1 MMARRKKTL
10 QEQISAEANEIR
22 RGIAHWCYMREYG
35 CSDPSWPDGTN
46 MNLTRNHVI
55 YGKRRLEELCAEAGV
70 DLPEEYY
77 LPTPPEAPE
86 WYMADITSDRAK
98 QLMRMHPFL
107 TSRKPEN
114 YPEQG
119 AMF

>member
-1 MMARRKKTL
+1 MGKRSKTL
-10 QEQISAEANEIR
+10 QEQISAEADEIR
-22 RGIAHWCYMREYG
+22 REIAHWCYMREYG
-35 CSDPSWPDGTN
+35 CSDPSWPDGAN

-55 YGKRRLEELCAEAGV
+55 YGKRRLEELCTEAGV

-77 LPTPPEAPE
+77 LPIPPEVSTR
-86 WYMADITSDRAK
+86 YMADMTSDRAK
-98 QLMRMHPFL
+98 TLMRLHPFL
-107 TSRKPEN
+107 TGQKPES

>member
-1 MMARRKKTL
+1 MMARRKKTF

-22 RGIAHWCYMREYG
+22 REIAHWCYMREYG
-35 CSDPSWPDGTN
+35 CSDPSWPDGVN

-77 LPTPPEAPE
+77 LPAPPKVSKR
-86 WYMADITSDRAK
+86 YVADITSDRAK
-98 QLMRMHPFL
+98 QLMRMYPAL
-107 TSRKPEN
+107 VIRKPEN

-119 AMF
+119 SMF

>member
-1 MMARRKKTL
+1 
-10 QEQISAEANEIR
+10 
-22 RGIAHWCYMREYG
+22 
-35 CSDPSWPDGTN
+35 
-46 MNLTRNHVI
+46 MNLTRNNII
-55 YGKRRLEELCAEAGV
+55 YGKRRLEELCGEAGV

-77 LPTPPEAPE
+77 LPTPPEAPK

-98 QLMRMHPFL
+98 QLMRMHPVL
-107 TSRKPEN
+107 TIRKPES

>member
-1 MMARRKKTL
+1 MIARRKKTL

-22 RGIAHWCYMREYG
+22 REIAHWCYMREYG
-35 CSDPSWPDGTN
+35 CSDPSWPDGVN

-55 YGKRRLEELCAEAGV
+55 HGKRRLEELCAEAGV
-70 DLPEEYY
+70 DLPGEYY
-77 LPTPPEAPE
+77 LPIPPEVSK
-86 WYMADITSDRAK
+86 WYMADTTGDRAEK
-98 QLMRMHPFL
+98 LMRLHPFL

>member
-1 MMARRKKTL
+1 MARRKKTL
-10 QEQISAEANEIR
+10 QEQIDAEADEIR
-22 RGIAHWCYMREYG
+22 REIAHWCYMREYG
-35 CSDPSWPDGTN
+35 CSDPSCPDGVN

-77 LPTPPEAPE
+77 LPAPPKVSKR
-86 WYMADITSDRAK
+86 YVADITSDRAK
-98 QLMRMHPFL
+98 QLMCMYPVL
-107 TSRKPEN
+107 VIRKPEN

-119 AMF
+119 SMF

>member
-1 MMARRKKTL
+1 MARRKKTL

-35 CSDPSWPDGTN
+35 CSDPSWPDGAN
-46 MNLTRNHVI
+46 MNLARNNII
-55 YGKRRLEELCAEAGV
+55 YGKRRLEELCTEAGV

-77 LPTPPEAPE
+77 LPIPPE
-86 WYMADITSDRAK
+86 
-98 QLMRMHPFL
+98 MRLHPFL
-107 TSRKPEN
+107 TGQKPES

>member
-10 QEQISAEANEIR
+10 QEQINVEAEEIKR
-22 RGIAHWCYMREYG
+22 EIAHWCYMREYG
-35 CSDPSWPDGTN
+35 CSDPSWPDGVN

-77 LPTPPEAPE
+77 LPIPPEVPK
-86 WYMADITSDRAK
+86 WYMADMTGDRAK
-98 QLMRMHPFL
+98 KLMRLHPFL
-107 TSRKPEN
+107 TGRKPES

>member
-1 MMARRKKTL
+1 MARRKKTL
-10 QEQISAEANEIR
+10 QEQISAETNEIR
-22 RGIAHWCYMREYG
+22 REIAHWCYMREYG
-35 CSDPSWPDGTN
+35 CSDPSWPYGAN

-55 YGKRRLEELCAEAGV
+55 YGKRRLEELCAKAGV

-77 LPTPPEAPE
+77 LPIPPEVSE
-86 WYMADITSDRAK
+86 QYMADMTSIRAK
-98 QLMRMHPFL
+98 KLMQLHSFL
-107 TSRKPEN
+107 TGKKPES

>member
-1 MMARRKKTL
+1 MARRKKTL
-10 QEQISAEANEIR
+10 AEQISAEAEEIR
-22 RGIAHWCYMREYG
+22 REIAHWCYMREHG
-35 CSDPSWPDGTN
+35 CSDPSWSDGAN

-77 LPTPPEAPE
+77 LPSPPEAPE
-86 WYMADITSDRAK
+86 RYMADMTSDRAK
-98 QLMRMHPFL
+98 KLMQLDPFL
-107 TSRKPEN
+107 TDKKPED

-119 AMF
+119 EMF

>member
-1 MMARRKKTL
+1 MARRKKTL
-10 QEQISAEANEIR
+10 QEQISTEAEEIR
-22 RGIAHWCYMREYG
+22 REIAHWCYMREYG
-35 CSDPSWPDGTN
+35 CSDPSWPDGCN

-55 YGKRRLEELCAEAGV
+55 CGKRRLEELCAEAGV
-70 DLPEEYY
+70 DLPAEYY
-77 LPTPPEAPE
+77 LPTPPEAPK

-98 QLMRMHPFL
+98 QLMRLHPFL
-107 TSRKPEN
+107 TSQKPES

>member
-35 CSDPSWPDGTN
+35 CSDPSWPDGAN
-46 MNLTRNHVI
+46 MNLARNNII
-55 YGKRRLEELCAEAGV
+55 YGKRRLEELCTEAGV

-77 LPTPPEAPE
+77 LPIPPEVSTR
-86 WYMADITSDRAK
+86 YMADMTSDRAK
-98 QLMRMHPFL
+98 TLMRLHPFL
-107 TSRKPEN
+107 TGQKPES